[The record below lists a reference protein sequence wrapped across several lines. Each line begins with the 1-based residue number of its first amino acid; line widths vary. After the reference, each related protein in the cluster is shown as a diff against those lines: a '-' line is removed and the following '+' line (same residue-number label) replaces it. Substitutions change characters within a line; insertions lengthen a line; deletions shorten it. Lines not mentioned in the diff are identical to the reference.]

1 MKFII
6 SSLVVSLVVNG
17 TSAQEL
23 LEAEPVKGLTQLQED
38 EAAPEAAAEE
48 PAAEVPEAGSL
59 VVSLVVNGTSAQELL
74 EAEPVK
80 GLT

>member
-6 SSLVVSLVVNG
+6 SSLVVSLVVNS

-38 EAAPEAAAEE
+38 EAAPEAAPE
-48 PAAEVPEAGSL
+48 PATEEPEAGD
-59 VVSLVVNGTSAQELL
+59 
-74 EAEPVK
+74 AEVQV
-80 GLT
+80 

>member
-38 EAAPEAAAEE
+38 EAAPEAAPEPAAEE
-48 PAAEVPEAGSL
+48 PAVEGVTEAGDAEVQ
-59 VVSLVVNGTSAQELL
+59 V
-74 EAEPVK
+74 
-80 GLT
+80 